1 MTKKRLHEVSKEL
14 DIDNKVVIDFL
25 FNKGI
30 TNKEGGK
37 LTASSNLDS
46 EHIELVKKSLEKLK
60 PVEDKPKELK
70 PRAKATEKKEVT
82 TTEKKVSIASTEKTI
97 KIKETELNKIDEKA
111 KKKETTTKHIEKES
125 ITEDTNS
132 NVKVEKKEKDNKEKD
147 NLVVFTSSKF
157 DKLRSVSLAVKER
170 VSLKIQDLSK
180 KTSSKNTLKTNLL
193 GRVKTTSPLLLIKEE
208 VKVENKPEK
217 KKQKASTESQ
227 EPYKKKIKE
236 LGSNEPP
243 KELKEEETQKAKP
256 RYDDKR
262 TPYVPHQTTNRFE
275 RGSTA
280 PLSTTTPIAPQP
292 VSDTDKP
299 KKFTD
304 NKKKGRDTAAESRR
318 KRQEEEK
325 LLAKAIVSKRKKKDD
340 RRSEEIVEENL
351 NKEVE
356 IYDGMTVKD
365 IADKLRLKETEIIR
379 DLFMKGIMVTLNQA
393 LDKEMVTK
401 IVLEKGFTIKEDT
414 SKENELLE
422 MKLQQLEE
430 AEHDLIVKAPV
441 VTIMGHVD
449 HGKTSLLD
457 AIRKTKVTDSEAGGI
472 TQHIGAYQVII
483 HGRPITFL
491 DTPGHEAFTALR
503 ARGAKATD
511 IAILVVAADDGVMP
525 QTIEAIHHAKAAS
538 VPVIVAINKMDKP
551 DSNPDRIKQQLA
563 EHDLVPEDWGGTT
576 VMVPVS
582 ARAKTG
588 IDDLLEMIL
597 LTADIQDFKTNP
609 NKQAQGV
616 IIEAKLDKGKGAI
629 ATVLIQSGTLKVGDN
644 FVVGSVYGKVR
655 AMFNY
660 LGKNIKEAGPSVP
673 VQVIGYSGVPV
684 AGELFKVVDNDKMAK
699 ETAEKVLFAEK
710 EKANAP
716 TRTLNLESISEQI
729 AEGKAK
735 ELNIV
740 IKADA
745 QGSAEALEQ
754 SLSKVIVEDV
764 KLRIIHSAVG
774 DVTESDV
781 TLATA
786 SKGIVIAFNVKAD
799 AKTKE
804 LAEKEGIDIRN
815 YNIIYRVIEDI
826 QKALEGL
833 LEPEYEEVM
842 TGKIEVRALFNI
854 GKSVIAGCY
863 VTEGKIARNATI
875 KVFRAGKLIHTG
887 KIDALKRFKDDVKEV
902 LTGFECGVSLE
913 KFNTLEQGD
922 IFEGYITQEKTR

>member
-37 LTASSNLDS
+37 LTASSNLDA
-46 EHIELVKKSLEKLK
+46 EHIELVKKSLNIIKPVIEKK
-60 PVEDKPKELK
+60 VEDKHKEVKPKV
-70 PRAKATEKKEVT
+70 KAIEKKEVSEPVEEKASKAKV
-82 TTEKKVSIASTEKTI
+82 TEVT
-97 KIKETELNKIDEKA
+97 KIDEKV
-111 KKKETTTKHIEKES
+111 KKKEVKPIAKEA
-125 ITEDTNS
+125 ITDENS
-132 NVKVEKKEKDNKEKD
+132 KTIKPEKKEKDN
-147 NLVVFTSSKF
+147 LVNRASSKF
-157 DKLRSVSLAVKER
+157 DKLKSVSLAVKER
-170 VSLKIQDLSK
+170 VSLKIKDLSD
-180 KTSSKNTLKTNLL
+180 KTSSKNNLKANLL
-193 GRVKTTSPLLLIKEE
+193 GRVKVASPLLLIKEE
-208 VKVENKPEK
+208 VKAENKNDK
-217 KKQKASTESQ
+217 KKQKTNTETQ

-243 KELKEEETQKAKP
+243 KELKEEDSQKAKP
-256 RYDDKR
+256 SSSRYEDR
-262 TPYVPHQTTNRFE
+262 RTSTPYVPHQTTNRFE
-275 RGSTA
+275 RGTTGPS
-280 PLSTTTPIAPQP
+280 STTTPAATQP
-292 VSDTDKP
+292 VSDADKP

-351 NKEVE
+351 SKEVE

-379 DLFMKGIMVTLNQA
+379 DLFMKGVMVTLNQA
-393 LDKEMVTK
+393 LDKEMITK
-401 IVLEKGFTIKEDT
+401 IVIEKGFTIKEDT
-414 SKENELLE
+414 SKDDELLE

-430 AEHDLIVKAPV
+430 VDDNLIVKPPV

-472 TQHIGAYQVII
+472 TQHIGAYQVVT

-597 LTADIQDFKTNP
+597 LTADIQDFKANP
-609 NKQAQGV
+609 SKQAQGV

-710 EKANAP
+710 EKANTP

-815 YNIIYRVIEDI
+815 YNIIYRVIEDV

-842 TGKIEVRALFNI
+842 TGKIEIRALFNI
-854 GKSVIAGCY
+854 GKNVIAGCY
-863 VTEGKIARNATI
+863 VTEGKISRNATI

-922 IFEGYITQEKTR
+922 IFEGYVTQEKTR